1 MINQIETGYKPEFS
15 LGAWYAAENANAAR
29 QANEEELL
37 RQRLANQQS
46 QVMNPL
52 EAQLKQLSIAPAQYE
67 EALSKARL
75 TDPEYIRSMLNER
88 KGQAALAEV
97 TGRKAK
103 ALEPFATKAEQ
114 FKLENEAQ
122 QTDLLSRFST
132 IQDDLLAG
140 GGTDPTTGQVVPYTP
155 AQRQAA
161 QNYSQGLLG
170 ILKNTPKFAQDKELK
185 DDAQAARLAEIEA
198 RHAGDMERARIR
210 AEADIAKAEAKGTK
224 GPDSVEKAIVNE
236 ILTKYPPGP
245 ERDRQLALAAELI
258 KKVDTSPKAGVIFDA
273 EGKPS
278 YGQKDREYWPGK
290 PTATPITNFSKQDE
304 QALAWANANPTDP
317 RAIAIKKKLG
327 VK

>member
-1 MINQIETGYKPEFS
+1 M
-15 LGAWYAAENANAAR
+15 GAFFQGVNSANADAF
-29 QANEEELL
+29 NEEELL
-37 RQRLANQQS
+37 KQRLANQQS

-52 EAQLKQLSIAPAQYE
+52 EAQLKQLSIATAQYE

-103 ALEPFATKAEQ
+103 ALEPFAIKAEQ
-114 FKLENEAQ
+114 GKLENEFED
-122 QTDLLSRFST
+122 TDLLRRFRT
-132 IQDDLLAG
+132 GQDDLLAG

-161 QNYSQGLLG
+161 QSYNQGLLG
-170 ILKNTPKFAQDKELK
+170 ILKNTPKFTQDKELK

-258 KKVDTSPKAGVIFDA
+258 KKVDTSPRAGVIFDA
-273 EGKPS
+273 KGKPF
-278 YGQKDREYWPGK
+278 YGPKDREYWPGK

>member
-1 MINQIETGYKPEFS
+1 MINQIETGYKPEFA
-15 LGAWYAAENANAAR
+15 LGAWFAAENARNA
-29 QANEEELL
+29 QLANEEELL
-37 RQRLANQQS
+37 KQRLANQQS
-46 QVMNPL
+46 QVINPL
-52 EAQLKQLSIAPAQYE
+52 EAQLKQLSVAPAKYE

-88 KGQAALAEV
+88 KGQAAVAEV

-185 DDAQAARLAEIEA
+185 DDAQAARMTELETRLAA
-198 RHAGDMERARIR
+198 QH
-210 AEADIAKAEAKGTK
+210 EADLLRAQSKESQKQMK
-224 GPDSVEKAIVNE
+224 YNE
-236 ILTKYPPGP
+236 ILMRAMQDVANPAISPEQKAISQKVIDLHRMNKLYSNPAAWSEGIDLSKLGDIPMKPSIIEQAGSGTPAVKLPPG
-245 ERDRQLALAAELI
+245 
-258 KKVDTSPKAGVIFDA
+258 V
-273 EGKPS
+273 
-278 YGQKDREYWPGK
+278 
-290 PTATPITNFSKQDE
+290 
-304 QALAWANANPTDP
+304 
-317 RAIAIKKKLG
+317 KLLT
-327 VK
+327 K

>member
-1 MINQIETGYKPEFS
+1 MNEIKTGYTPEFG
-15 LGAWYAAENANAAR
+15 LGAFFQGVNAANADAF
-29 QANEEELL
+29 NEEELL
-37 RQRLANQQS
+37 KQRLANQQS
-46 QVMNPL
+46 QVINPL
-52 EAQLKQLSIAPAQYE
+52 EARLKNLSIPPAQYE
-67 EALSKARL
+67 EALPKARL

-88 KGQAALAEV
+88 KGQAAIAEV

-103 ALEPFATKAEQ
+103 ALEPFAIKAEQ
-114 FKLENEAQ
+114 GKLENEFED
-122 QTDLLSRFST
+122 TDLLRRFRT

-161 QNYSQGLLG
+161 QNYRQGLLG

-273 EGKPS
+273 EGKPY
-278 YGQKDREYWPGK
+278 YGPKDREYWPGK
-290 PTATPITNFSKQDE
+290 PTATTITNFSKQDE

>member
-75 TDPEYIRSMLNER
+75 TDPDYIRSMLNER
-88 KGQAALAEV
+88 KGQATLAEV

-103 ALEPFATKAEQ
+103 ALEPFAIKAEQ
-114 FKLENEAQ
+114 SKLENEFED
-122 QTDLLSRFST
+122 TDLLRRFRT
-132 IQDDLLAG
+132 GQDDLLAG

-161 QNYSQGLLG
+161 QRYNQGLLG

-185 DDAQAARLAEIEA
+185 DDAQAARMTELETRLAA
-198 RHAGDMERARIR
+198 QH
-210 AEADIAKAEAKGTK
+210 EADLLRAQSKESQKQMK
-224 GPDSVEKAIVNE
+224 YNE
-236 ILTKYPPGP
+236 ILMRAMQDVANPAISPEQKAISQKIIDLHRMNKLYSNPAAWSEGIDLSKLGDIPMKPSIIEQAGGGTPAVKLPPG
-245 ERDRQLALAAELI
+245 
-258 KKVDTSPKAGVIFDA
+258 V
-273 EGKPS
+273 
-278 YGQKDREYWPGK
+278 
-290 PTATPITNFSKQDE
+290 
-304 QALAWANANPTDP
+304 
-317 RAIAIKKKLG
+317 KLLR
-327 VK
+327 K